1 MRAKLSSK
9 LNLKNRDV
17 YTVVP
22 GVVQIKGDAMLLNWA
37 IIFLILA
44 LVAGVLGFGG
54 IARESAGIAK
64 ILFFVFIIIYVIS
77 FFLNRM

>member
-1 MRAKLSSK
+1 
-9 LNLKNRDV
+9 
-17 YTVVP
+17 
-22 GVVQIKGDAMLLNWA
+22 MLLNWA

-64 ILFFVFIIIYVIS
+64 ILFFVFIVIYIAS
-77 FFLNRM
+77 FFFNRMQ